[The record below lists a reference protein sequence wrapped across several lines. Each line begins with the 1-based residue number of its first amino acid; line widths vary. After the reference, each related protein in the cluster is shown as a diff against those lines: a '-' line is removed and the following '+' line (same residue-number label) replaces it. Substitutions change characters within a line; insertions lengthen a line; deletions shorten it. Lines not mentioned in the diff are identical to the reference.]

1 MTGATRKSFV
11 QVEVIPARAEESP
24 ILANLLQLYA
34 HDFSE
39 FHDVE
44 LGPDGKFT
52 YNPLPLYWS
61 DPRRRPFLV
70 WVEGKLA
77 GFVLTK
83 RGSVISGDLKVWDL
97 AEFFVLRAFRRR
109 GVGTRAARQLWRQ
122 LPGLWE
128 VRVMQANVSAQYFW
142 ARAIYAFTGM
152 TIEPERVEIDG
163 ELWKVFSF
171 CVAGS
176 SERSSEE
183 GSSA

>member
-1 MTGATRKSFV
+1 MTEATQKSFL
-11 QVEVIPARAEESP
+11 QVEVIPATVEQAP

-44 LGPDGKFT
+44 FGPDGKFT
-52 YNPLPLYWS
+52 YNLLPLYWS

-77 GFVLTK
+77 GFVLTT
-83 RGSVISGDLKVWDL
+83 RGSIISGDLKVWDL
-97 AEFFVLRAFRRR
+97 AEFFVVRAFRRR
-109 GVGTRAARQLWRQ
+109 GVGTHAAHQVWRQ

-128 VRVMQANVSAQYFW
+128 VRVMPANVSAQYFW
-142 ARAIYAFTGM
+142 GRAICAFTGK

-171 CVAGS
+171 EAA
-176 SERSSEE
+176 RI
-183 GSSA
+183 